1 MAKLLYQ
8 GHGSLR
14 ITSEAGQVLY
24 IDPYCGSGYELPAD
38 WALVSHEHGDHN
50 RLDLLIMQEHTRV
63 LRAADLLKDGV
74 YGCVE
79 ADGIRVQAV
88 QAYNKNHDRNA
99 CVGFVLRLDGVSLY
113 IAGDTSTTEQMSE
126 MASWGLDYALLPMDG
141 KYNMD
146 VEEAMACAKQIAA
159 KHSIPYHMIPGGL
172 FDQRIAESFMV
183 PGRIILKP
191 GEELQ
196 L

>member
-1 MAKLLYQ
+1 M
-8 GHGSLR
+8 
-14 ITSEAGQVLY
+14 LY

-38 WALVSHEHGDHN
+38 WVLVSHEHGDHN

-172 FDQRIAESFMV
+172 FDQRIAESFAV